1 MRFFSLAAALL
12 GSASLASAL
21 PKAVSHSQTPDG
33 FLEVKPGTF
42 KDLKVTYENTLNGT
56 YKEEES
62 RIVPAPSSDAAAAAA
77 LDGEVG
83 AQATLGLN
91 FVNNFGGPINAYI
104 TGKDESGRVVFVRG
118 DGSLLYPS
126 SGGSAT
132 PVPVG
137 QDGRIPLAAGQN
149 FNMVLPIA
157 LESAR
162 IYYSAGDLIF
172 GVVRTPIGDGLVQ
185 PAPNNPSDPSAGI
198 NWGFVEL
205 TLLPNGTLY
214 ANISYVDFVGLPLGM
229 ELTVNGDATQSAFG
243 VGRGAVTNIC
253 NALSAQGSR
262 DGRPWS
268 RLCMGNAA
276 GPVRVLSPT
285 VYTDLDPA
293 SFADYWHAYR
303 DQVWDKYRGEPLIID
318 TQREFGRI
326 NCWVRGDAL
335 ECDGDNRAYFK
346 PEAVDIWGCDRGP
359 FGKQSGDNQVHLA
372 VIPRLCAAFVRST
385 LLVGGGNVQPG
396 LGQASYYRV
405 EPTNH
410 YSRVVHENEVDGK
423 GYAFAYDDVN
433 PTGTENASGTVA
445 HASPNTLRVF
455 IGSPP

>member
-21 PKAVSHSQTPDG
+21 PKAVSHSQTADG

-62 RIVPAPSSDAAAAAA
+62 RIVPAPSSDAAA

-137 QDGRIPLAAGQN
+137 QGGRIALAAGQN

-229 ELTVNGDATQSAFG
+229 ELTVNGGDTTKSALGF
-243 VGRGAVTNIC
+243 RPCPLTNI
-253 NALSAQGSR
+253 
-262 DGRPWS
+262 
-268 RLCMGNAA
+268 
-276 GPVRVLSPT
+276 
-285 VYTDLDPA
+285 
-293 SFADYWHAYR
+293 
-303 DQVWDKYRGEPLIID
+303 
-318 TQREFGRI
+318 
-326 NCWVRGDAL
+326 
-335 ECDGDNRAYFK
+335 
-346 PEAVDIWGCDRGP
+346 
-359 FGKQSGDNQVHLA
+359 
-372 VIPRLCAAFVRST
+372 
-385 LLVGGGNVQPG
+385 
-396 LGQASYYRV
+396 
-405 EPTNH
+405 
-410 YSRVVHENEVDGK
+410 
-423 GYAFAYDDVN
+423 
-433 PTGTENASGTVA
+433 
-445 HASPNTLRVF
+445 
-455 IGSPP
+455 

>member
-1 MRFFSLAAALL
+1 MRFFSVLTALI
-12 GSASLASAL
+12 GSAATVSAL
-21 PKAVSHSQTPDG
+21 AVPRAETSKGPDG
-33 FLEVKPGTF
+33 YLEVKPGTF
-42 KDLKVTYENTLNGT
+42 KDLIVTKDNTLNGT
-56 YKEEES
+56 YMEEES
-62 RIVPAPSSDAAAAAA
+62 QIVPASKDDMSIM
-77 LDGEVG
+77 
-83 AQATLGLN
+83 ATLPLN
-91 FVNNFGGPINAYI
+91 FVNNFGGPISAYI
-104 TGKDESGRVVFVRG
+104 VGFDEARRVVFVRR
-118 DGSLLYPS
+118 DGSLMYPS
-126 SGGSAT
+126 SGGSAS

-137 QDGRIPLAAGQN
+137 QDGRISLAAGEN
-149 FNMVLPIA
+149 LNMVLPIA

-162 IYYSAGDLIF
+162 IYYAAADLTF

-185 PAPNNPSDPSAGI
+185 PAPNNPTDPSAGI

-229 ELTVNGDATQSAFG
+229 ELTVNGGPTQTAFG
-243 VGRGAVTNIC
+243 VGRNAVNNIC
-253 NALSAQGSR
+253 NGLNAQGVR

-268 RLCMGNAA
+268 RLCMAGSN

-285 VYTDLDPA
+285 VFTDLDSQ
-293 SFADYWHAYR
+293 SFATYWHTYR
-303 DQVWDKYRGEPLIID
+303 DQVWDKYRNEPLIID

-326 NCWVRGDAL
+326 NCRVSGDAL
-335 ECDGDNRAYFK
+335 NCDGDNRAYFK
-346 PEAVDIWGCDRGP
+346 PEAIDIWGCDRGP

-385 LLVGGGNVQPG
+385 LLVSGGNVQPS
-396 LGQASYYRV
+396 LGQANYYRV

-410 YSRVVHENEVDGK
+410 YSRIVHENEVDGK

-433 PTGTENASGTVA
+433 PSGTENASGTVS
-445 HASPNTLRVF
+445 HPSPNTLRVF

>member
-1 MRFFSLAAALL
+1 MRFFSLAAALV

-21 PKAVSHSQTPDG
+21 PQPAAHSQSPDG
-33 FLEVKPGTF
+33 FLQVKPGGF
-42 KDLKVTYENTLNGT
+42 DDLIVTYDNTLNGT
-56 YKEEES
+56 YKEEDPLIIPASAVDEES
-62 RIVPAPSSDAAAAAA
+62 AVAAA
-77 LDGEVG
+77 
-83 AQATLGLN
+83 TLRLN
-91 FVNNFGGPINAYI
+91 FVNNFGGPISAYI
-104 TGKDESGRVVFVRG
+104 TGKDEAGRVVFVRG

-126 SGGSAT
+126 SGGSAV

-137 QDGRIPLAAGQN
+137 QSGKIALNAGQN

-162 IYYSAGDLIF
+162 IYYSAGDLTF

-185 PAPNNPSDPSAGI
+185 PAPNNPTDPSAGI

-214 ANISYVDFVGLPLGM
+214 ANISYVDFVGMPLGM
-229 ELTVNGDATQSAFG
+229 ELTVNGGATQTAFG
-243 VGRGAVTNIC
+243 VGRNAVTNIC
-253 NALSAQGSR
+253 NALSAQAGR
-262 DGRPWS
+262 DGRPWN
-268 RLCMGNAA
+268 RLCMGNGQ

-285 VYTDLDPA
+285 VYTDLDSG
-293 SFADYWHAYR
+293 SFADYWYAYR
-303 DQVWDKYRGEPLIID
+303 DQVWNKYRNEPLIID
-318 TQREFGRI
+318 TQREFGKI
-326 NCWVRGDAL
+326 NCWVRGDQL
-335 ECDGDNRAYFK
+335 QCDGDNRAYNK
-346 PEAVDIWGCDRGP
+346 PESIDIWGCDRGP

-385 LLVGGGNVQPG
+385 LLVGGGNVQPA
-396 LGQASYYRV
+396 LGQDNYYKV
-405 EPTNH
+405 SPTNH
-410 YSRVVHENEVDGK
+410 YSRVVHEFEVDRK

-445 HASPNTLRVF
+445 HGSPNTLKVY